1 MGDNNLADH
10 SLLSVPIRRHVMKK
24 FRGAVV
30 PSTNRF
36 VAILS
41 ITFLGFAALL
51 SPASPASAASRG
63 IDASCT
69 FVTTTRLTCD
79 FPVLS
84 ATFNAEIHY
93 VTAQCNSTGVAFNL
107 QQLQILAMP
116 PSGSSTTVPYQVAG
130 NRASVAGVAN
140 AAAIVDIHVQ
150 LNTTSS
156 AVIDLAPAPTGT
168 TSCTASMTA
177 TF

>member
-1 MGDNNLADH
+1 
-10 SLLSVPIRRHVMKK
+10 MKK
-24 FRGAVV
+24 SRGTLVL
-30 PSTNRF
+30 STNRF
-36 VAILS
+36 VAVLS

-51 SPASPASAASRG
+51 SPAMPAAAASRG
-63 IDASCT
+63 IDASCS
-69 FVTTTRLTCD
+69 FVSPTRLTCD

-84 ATFNAEIHY
+84 PSFNAKIHY

-107 QQLQILAMP
+107 QQLQILAVP
-116 PSGSSTTVPYQVAG
+116 PSGSSTTVAYQVAG

-156 AVIDLAPAPTGT
+156 AVIDFAPAPTGT
-168 TSCTASMTA
+168 THCTASISA

>member
-1 MGDNNLADH
+1 MNK
-10 SLLSVPIRRHVMKK
+10 SRV
-24 FRGAVV
+24 AVV
-30 PSTNRF
+30 LSTNRF
-36 VAILS
+36 VAVPSIIL
-41 ITFLGFAALL
+41 LGFAALL
-51 SPASPASAASRG
+51 SPITPASAASRG
-63 IDASCT
+63 VDASCT
-69 FVTTTRLTCD
+69 FVTPTRLTCD

-84 ATFNAEIHY
+84 ASFNAEIHY
-93 VTAQCNSTGVAFNL
+93 VTAQCKSTGAAFNL

-116 PSGSSTTVPYQVAG
+116 PSGSLTTVAYQVAG

-140 AAAIVDIHVQ
+140 AGAIVDIHVQ